1 MRPFLK
7 RSFSAVLLFLVAL
20 ASPHSLCA
28 QDATREVLPT
38 TVFKNLQAGK
48 KQTVVVYGT
57 SLTIMGAW
65 ATGVGDYFNQQYPG
79 LVTFVNGAKAGMTSD
94 WGVANLQDR
103 VLSKNPDLVFI
114 EFSMNDA
121 AIKNNVSLQKSE
133 ANLDNMVQALRK
145 QNPQV
150 DIILQTMNIPWDSP
164 KTPTKKY
171 GSERPNI
178 NGYYDVY
185 RHYAQAN
192 HFPLVDNYPN
202 WLKLKTENEA
212 NYEKM
217 VSDGIHPH
225 SIPSMEVTF
234 PAVKA
239 LLEKARAAAA
249 AAK

>member
-1 MRPFLK
+1 MKHFLL
-7 RSFSAVLLFLVAL
+7 RSLSAGLLPLLVLATTQ
-20 ASPHSLCA
+20 SLRA
-28 QDATREVLPT
+28 DDEALPT

-57 SLTIMGAW
+57 SLTILGAW
-65 ATGVGDYFNQQYPG
+65 AKGVNDYFNQQYPG
-79 LVTFVNGAKAGMTSD
+79 LVTFFNGAKAGMASD

-121 AIKNNVSLQKSE
+121 ATNRNVSLEQSA
-133 ANLDNMVQALRK
+133 ANLDQMVKSIRQ
-145 QNPQV
+145 QNPQA
-150 DIILQTMNIPWDSP
+150 DIILQTMDIAWDSP

-171 GSERPNI
+171 GSERPNL

-185 RHYAQAN
+185 RHYAQEHHLA
-192 HFPLVDNYPN
+192 LVDNYPN
-202 WLKLKTENEA
+202 WLKLKTGNEA

-217 VSDGIHPH
+217 VGDGIHPH
-225 SIPSMEVTF
+225 SGPSMAVTF

-239 LLEKARAAAA
+239 LLEKARTAAA